1 MKFKMLAL
9 ATLSSAV
16 LLSGSAFAEDS
27 TGSKTYTFVFGGTID
42 SELGVTLNNAQ
53 DTALS
58 AVTQVPFYYSEKGV
72 FLDGP
77 STHPI
82 LSATTMKDFKI
93 KTNDSNSSF
102 DLRMRNSKPMT
113 YDDGLGDGPV
123 VCTNQCGNLHG
134 AWFSGWT
141 EFMAYPIDGTAEIVV
156 KGIRAGEQFKQFN
169 LIHERN
175 NPSTAFAKGTYS
187 EEWQLVITPS
197 I

>member
-1 MKFKMLAL
+1 MKIKMLTL

-16 LLSGSAFAEDS
+16 LLSGSAFAEDP

-58 AVTQVPFYYSEKGV
+58 DVTQVPFYYSEKGV
-72 FLDGP
+72 LLDVNF
-77 STHPI
+77 SYPI

-93 KTNDSNSSF
+93 STNDSQSSF

-113 YDDGLGDGPV
+113 YDDGLGNGPV
-123 VCTNQCGNLHG
+123 VCTNQCGNLHQ

-141 EFMAYPIDGTAEIVV
+141 NRMDYALDGTAEVVV
-156 KGIRAGEQFKQFN
+156 KGVRAGEQFKQFN